1 MHLLSTRLTVLCC
14 FLFINFN
21 ATTTLYAQD
30 RVKGDIEIEER
41 TRKYRLYIPSSYTAD
56 KLMPLVFNLHGLTS
70 DAGQQELYTQMNEV
84 AEENGFIVCYPKGL
98 NRAWNVG
105 FNFPA
110 SKADDVQFIS
120 ELIDHLALDYAIDLT
135 RVYAC
140 GFSNGG
146 YMSHKLACELSD
158 KIVAIASVAGT
169 FVPGEEAYC
178 EPSRAVPVMQIHGT
192 ADPIVRYNGF
202 FEGISATETIDFWRA
217 KNNCLADFQKTK
229 VSNTAKLDFSKATR
243 YDFGDC
249 TEETAVV
256 LYKVKNGGHTWP
268 GASLI
273 LGVTNKDFS
282 ASEEIWNFFKQY
294 SFEVPSRSRNSLPVS
309 TNFQL
314 LPNPTFGDLKLTLN
328 LSTPT
333 TLSRSLYNLQG
344 QTILSEETTHFPA
357 GKVAWNYD
365 LQSVPMGVYFLRVYF
380 EGELITRK
388 VIVKE

>member
-1 MHLLSTRLTVLCC
+1 MHLLSTRLTILCG
-14 FLFINFN
+14 FLFINFSN
-21 ATTTLYAQD
+21 TTILSAQD
-30 RVKGDIEIEER
+30 RVKGEIEMEER

-56 KLMPLVFNLHGLTS
+56 QAMPLVFNLHGLTS

-84 AEENGFIVCYPKGL
+84 AEENGFIVCYPKGH

-105 FNFPA
+105 FNFPT
-110 SKADDVQFIS
+110 SKAADVKFIS
-120 ELIDHLALDYAIDLT
+120 ELIDHLALAYAIDLN

-169 FVPGEEAYC
+169 FVPGEEENC

-202 FEGISATETIDFWRA
+202 FEGISATETIDFWRT
-217 KNNCLADFQKTK
+217 KNNCLADYQKTK
-229 VSNTAKLDFSKATR
+229 VSNTVKLDFSKAVR

-249 TEETAVV
+249 MEETAVV

-282 ASEEIWNFFKQY
+282 ASEEIWHFFKQF

-309 TNFQL
+309 TGFQL
-314 LPNPTFGDLKLTLN
+314 MPNPTFENLTIALN
-328 LSTPT
+328 LSKPT
-333 TLSRSLYNLQG
+333 TLSRGLYSLQG
-344 QTILSEETTHFPA
+344 QTVLGKETAHFPT
-357 GKVAWNYD
+357 GKLKWNYD
-365 LQSVPMGVYFLRVYF
+365 LQGIPMGIYFLRLYF
-380 EGELITRK
+380 DGEVITRK
-388 VIVKE
+388 VIVKQ